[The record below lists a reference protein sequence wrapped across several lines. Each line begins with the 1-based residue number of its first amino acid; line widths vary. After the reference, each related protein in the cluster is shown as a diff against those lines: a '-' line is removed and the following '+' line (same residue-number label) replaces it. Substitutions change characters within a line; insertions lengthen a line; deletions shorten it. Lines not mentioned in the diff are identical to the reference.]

1 MDPNKMSK
9 AVEKAL
15 RAYHKTGARDLPSVT
30 KSVPRPFRDAVDAL
44 VASLETAVEEAK
56 TDA

>member
-1 MDPNKMSK
+1 MDPTKLSK
-9 AVEKAL
+9 QVEKAL
-15 RAYHKTGARDLPSVT
+15 RAYHNTGARELPSVT

-44 VASLETAVEEAK
+44 VASLEIAVEEAK